1 MSTETLLNVASALT
15 PVTQADIARVMG
27 AYCFIRLDNGDEA
40 FFHNGHW
47 LDGADAAS
55 GEPSVLGLA
64 QRAARAGGKF
74 LRCMELPVP
83 DSAEWCWS
91 DVAEQLARSAVT
103 VGVRMELIVTG
114 CETRQGRGVHFCNDP
129 LLSGINSN
137 LWFPV
142 RPGED
147 WFAGIER
154 ILVMNGV
161 AENVVSLTPLRD
173 NPSCTDWKVIC
184 NRKVII

>member
-1 MSTETLLNVASALT
+1 MSTGILQNAASALT
-15 PVTQADIARVMG
+15 PVTQADITRVMRE
-27 AYCFIRLDNGDEA
+27 YCFIRLDNGDEA

-74 LRCMELPVP
+74 LHCMELPVP
-83 DSAEWCWS
+83 EGEWCWS

-103 VGVRMELIVTG
+103 LSVRMEPVVTG
-114 CETRQGRGVHFCNDP
+114 CETRQGRGVHFCSDP

-142 RPGED
+142 RPDED
-147 WFAGIER
+147 WFTGIEQ

-161 AENVVSLTPLRD
+161 AENVVSLTPLQD
-173 NPSCTDWKVIC
+173 SPSYTDWKVIC
-184 NRKVII
+184 NRKIIA